1 METGDLTQRATVMS
15 VDSQLP
21 ESALRAIQTGP
32 VMVEMLHTRG
42 SSQSLP
48 AGNRTYG
55 FSLVLPA
62 HNEESRI
69 GPTIERYLP
78 ILESTHRPFEIV
90 VVADG
95 FDGTVEVAE
104 QYRERGVRVSRATRK
119 LGKGGAMLAGFRQTR
134 YDIVGYVDADGSLS
148 SSDLAKMIEV
158 ISGTECECVIASRW
172 MPESKWIRKEP
183 LQKRIASRGF
193 NLLIRGLLRLNVSD
207 TQCGAKLY
215 RGRLIDQLLSQVVV
229 TNLTTDVG
237 FLFHAQ
243 ESGARIREV
252 PVTWDNDPRSRFKL
266 GIMVPIMLI
275 TVLGI
280 RTMNSSLGKYVPYA
294 LVARFQRL
302 LGSI

>member
-1 METGDLTQRATVMS
+1 
-15 VDSQLP
+15 
-21 ESALRAIQTGP
+21 
-32 VMVEMLHTRG
+32 
-42 SSQSLP
+42 
-48 AGNRTYG
+48 
-55 FSLVLPA
+55 
-62 HNEESRI
+62 
-69 GPTIERYLP
+69 
-78 ILESTHRPFEIV
+78 
-90 VVADG
+90 
-95 FDGTVEVAE
+95 
-104 QYRERGVRVSRATRK
+104 
-119 LGKGGAMLAGFRQTR
+119 MLAGFRQTR